1 MALKRY
7 KRSTMRSTSE
17 QYLAF
22 VNVLCDTLT
31 VIVFTVNST
40 SWKMELVCAK
50 YRCWT
55 ANEFQIPFFKH
66 QFLMAMISSYNF
78 LFIKILNCILCYLLI
93 SRYVGLKNGI
103 LKFETCFDTIN
114 YLWHN
119 HILITQCV
127 TILQRQMVS
136 SKDLLNA
143 MVYKGLLH
151 LS

>member
-1 MALKRY
+1 MA
-7 KRSTMRSTSE
+7 
-17 QYLAF
+17 
-22 VNVLCDTLT
+22 
-31 VIVFTVNST
+31 I
-40 SWKMELVCAK
+40 
-50 YRCWT
+50 
-55 ANEFQIPFFKH
+55 
-66 QFLMAMISSYNF
+66 ISSYNF
-78 LFIKILNCILCYLLI
+78 LFIKILNYILCYLLI
-93 SRYVGLKNGI
+93 SRYVRLKNGI

-151 LS
+151 LSYFFNVDSTINQKKKCFSPWIQTTIFFKKEWKNVRILISNYQKKNSWTMI